1 MGDGFR
7 KALNLYTLEKKV
19 RNIQH
24 LEQLP
29 DEIREPVQN
38 LIEEL
43 ATIQDVSKLNEE
55 HERALRDEL
64 IEILTGIGM
73 SPGDILDASDMEL
86 RVRIMQHT
94 RRKLDRKTLERLG
107 VSPMV
112 LDEATMQNQGNP
124 HVRLERLDSGVGM
137 A

>member
-1 MGDGFR
+1 M
-7 KALNLYTLEKKV
+7 
-19 RNIQH
+19 NIQH

-55 HERALRDEL
+55 RGRVLRDEL

-73 SPGDILDASDMEL
+73 SPGDNLDASEIDC
-86 RVRIMQHT
+86 RVRIMQIT
-94 RRKLDRKTLERLG
+94 RCKLDRDALENLG
-107 VSPMV
+107 VSPRL
-112 LDEATMQNQGNP
+112 LDEATSLKLGNRY
-124 HVRLERLDSGVGM
+124 VRLERRDSGGDM

>member
-1 MGDGFR
+1 MD
-7 KALNLYTLEKKV
+7 
-19 RNIQH
+19 IHH

-55 HERALRDEL
+55 RGRVLRDEL

-94 RRKLDRKTLERLG
+94 RSNLDRDALENLG
-107 VSPMV
+107 VSPLL
-112 LDEATMQNQGNP
+112 LDKATSLKLGDP
-124 HVRLERLDSGVGM
+124 HVRLERQDSGGCM